1 MSLILAK
8 YYHGDERQLAFA
20 RVYSFSDRIRYYWP
34 DAEINTAID
43 TLMDNLSV
51 KPIPLP
57 LLSQYLPYQFTQ
69 FRGKIAGTPESF
81 VIAKIRDVLSV
92 YADACNVH

>member
-34 DAEINTAID
+34 DAEII
-43 TLMDNLSV
+43 
-51 KPIPLP
+51 
-57 LLSQYLPYQFTQ
+57 LLLT
-69 FRGKIAGTPESF
+69 
-81 VIAKIRDVLSV
+81 
-92 YADACNVH
+92 H

>member
-1 MSLILAK
+1 MSVNK
-8 YYHGDERQLAFA
+8 PA

-34 DAEINTAID
+34 DAEINAAID

-69 FRGKIAGTPESF
+69 FREGMI
-81 VIAKIRDVLSV
+81 D
-92 YADACNVH
+92 YADRLNLCYCENS

>member
-1 MSLILAK
+1 CAIEETLFPLENCSRLREKMEQLMCREPNFWQK

-51 KPIPLP
+51 
-57 LLSQYLPYQFTQ
+57 
-69 FRGKIAGTPESF
+69 
-81 VIAKIRDVLSV
+81 
-92 YADACNVH
+92 

>member
-1 MSLILAK
+1 MNVNSPLLVFI
-8 YYHGDERQLAFA
+8 
-20 RVYSFSDRIRYYWP
+20 VFSDRIRYYWP

-57 LLSQYLPYQFTQ
+57 LT
-69 FRGKIAGTPESF
+69 
-81 VIAKIRDVLSV
+81 
-92 YADACNVH
+92 